1 MRVSKLNRLNQRPR
15 SEICTS
21 GLPRRALGR
30 SWRFLTVGLLLPLSF
45 TAGIG
50 AVSPTV
56 SAGSVPLPMGGAL
69 LNIKR
74 KTLVDMRFKNVVRQ
88 RYDLSCGAAAIATL
102 IRYFYGEKITEKEVI
117 ADISKFGDV
126 AKIKKLG
133 FSMLELKRFGDRRGY
148 VVRGFKVKSAKDL
161 VNLKIPV
168 LTLINVRGYNHFVI
182 LKGIRNGQVY
192 IADPAFG
199 NRNYSISSFEA
210 GWSKIILAYL
220 SPKKSPKN
228 QFSLRPSLRAP
239 VSHVRFV
246 VESILGTIRP
256 GNNQF

>member
-1 MRVSKLNRLNQRPR
+1 MSNFTLGLSSMTKTLVQTGRASERKNR
-15 SEICTS
+15 
-21 GLPRRALGR
+21 
-30 SWRFLTVGLLLPLSF
+30 RFVFAILLPLSLVVWSSA
-45 TAGIG
+45 T
-50 AVSPTV
+50 STTV
-56 SAGSVPLPMGGAL
+56 QASSVPLPMGGAL

-102 IRYFYGEKITEKEVI
+102 MQFFYGEKITEKDVI

-126 AKIKKLG
+126 AKIKKFG
-133 FSMLELKRFGDRRGY
+133 FSMLELKRFGDRRGFI
-148 VVRGFKVKSAKDL
+148 VRGFKVKSAKDL

-228 QFSLRPSLRAP
+228 QFALRPSLRAP

-246 VESILGTIRP
+246 LESVLGTIRP
-256 GNNQF
+256 GRNQF